1 MLHLDYKIRL
11 KTKNSGEISPEFFCF
26 KQINTMKKIL
36 PILTITI
43 LLFSCGGGEENN
55 NYVDG
60 YDRQILLT
68 NLTDNIIIPAYEN
81 FHNKVTDLENATTL
95 FSTQTDQTNYDLV
108 RQKWFDAYKAWQ
120 HVEMFDINLAEEINF
135 RKKIN
140 SYPCNTARIELNV
153 LNGGY
158 DFNNPNHYAAQG
170 FPTLD
175 YMINGLANGLSDYTG
190 TNGNMYLSYLQD
202 VVLDLKTNTT
212 NIKNDWISNRNEFV
226 LSTANT
232 ATSSLNKLTNDFIFY
247 YEKGLRANKIGIPVG
262 IFSGSALPENVE
274 CYYYNLETGN
284 ASKILLM
291 EAFDGVVKAFNG
303 ISFDG
308 NNDGEGWDNYL
319 QFLNALNNGVNL
331 DVDLNETF
339 GMAIDALE
347 NLDDDLMNQIII
359 DELEVR
365 AAYDKVQ
372 MGTVL
377 LKTDMLG
384 YLNIDVDY
392 LDADG
397 D

>member
-1 MLHLDYKIRL
+1 
-11 KTKNSGEISPEFFCF
+11 
-26 KQINTMKKIL
+26 
-36 PILTITI
+36 
-43 LLFSCGGGEENN
+43 
-55 NYVDG
+55 
-60 YDRQILLT
+60 
-68 NLTDNIIIPAYEN
+68 
-81 FHNKVTDLENATTL
+81 
-95 FSTQTDQTNYDLV
+95 
-108 RQKWFDAYKAWQ
+108 
-120 HVEMFDINLAEEINF
+120 
-135 RKKIN
+135 
-140 SYPCNTARIELNV
+140 
-153 LNGGY
+153 
-158 DFNNPNHYAAQG
+158 
-170 FPTLD
+170 
-175 YMINGLANGLSDYTG
+175 MINGLANGLSDYTG